1 MLKDNKDEMIVMLKR
16 KNTELEESVKNLVKI
31 NEEYKKGDSQAE
43 VKIKALN
50 EMQAQK
56 VKTLLKS
63 IQLLKKEVQKEKF
76 DKKDNVRA
84 QKIEALNRDIQYCEV
99 AINALRKLINS
110 EDKCDQAIK
119 MELEKGPKRIRV
131 ASREE
136 LKMDINRYKNM
147 TLRLLEILKQNGIKQ
162 PAGFKID

>member
-63 IQLLKKEVQKEKF
+63 IQLLKKEV
-76 DKKDNVRA
+76 
-84 QKIEALNRDIQYCEV
+84 
-99 AINALRKLINS
+99 
-110 EDKCDQAIK
+110 
-119 MELEKGPKRIRV
+119 
-131 ASREE
+131 
-136 LKMDINRYKNM
+136 
-147 TLRLLEILKQNGIKQ
+147 
-162 PAGFKID
+162 

>member
-56 VKTLLKS
+56 V
-63 IQLLKKEVQKEKF
+63 
-76 DKKDNVRA
+76 
-84 QKIEALNRDIQYCEV
+84 
-99 AINALRKLINS
+99 
-110 EDKCDQAIK
+110 
-119 MELEKGPKRIRV
+119 
-131 ASREE
+131 
-136 LKMDINRYKNM
+136 LKM
-147 TLRLLEILKQNGIKQ
+147 L
-162 PAGFKID
+162 